1 MDADCDAVFFDVG
14 NTLLYAYPSVGHVCE
29 EILRASGRLHAL
41 DEIEGALPLVDAYY
55 EDRYRTDDTFW
66 TSDERAADVWTGMYV
81 LLCRRLGIP
90 DEEAAP
96 LARAVYD
103 AFGEAARW
111 KAYPD
116 VAPAFERLRSRGV
129 RVGIISNWDT
139 RLEGILHGLGLG
151 GSIDTIVSSAVVG
164 LHKPDPRIFEL
175 ACERLGVAPQRC
187 AHVGDH
193 LYADVLGARAV
204 GMRPVL
210 IDRHH
215 TGLTAEGVTCL
226 ETLDDLEEALG

>member
-215 TGLTAEGVTCL
+215 TGLTAEGVTCV